1 MCVLCERV
9 CEPRTGAPVVLVV
22 VVALPRRLTY
32 IREYIAK
39 HIYIYQKEKHTSIYI
54 YVTTNAR
61 RKTGKER
68 KGKPSKNN

>member
-1 MCVLCERV
+1 
-9 CEPRTGAPVVLVV
+9 
-22 VVALPRRLTY
+22 VALPRRLTY

>member
-1 MCVLCERV
+1 V

-22 VVALPRRLTY
+22 VVALPRRLTHSRIY
-32 IREYIAK
+32 SKAY
-39 HIYIYQKEKHTSIYI
+39 IYIYQKEKHTSIYI